1 MDFDDKLVAGQRIM
15 AGFDGIVLNE
25 EIKYL
30 IGELK
35 IGGLILFAANIETF
49 DQVKLLC
56 SSAQEYALSLDL
68 PPLFIA
74 VDQEGGKVARLRP
87 PDFTHFPGNSHI
99 NNTEQAVEFAGV
111 TAKELASVNINMNLA
126 PVMDFIPQGF
136 DSIMKGRAFPGSCE
150 KVAEL
155 GVCIIKEM
163 QKKSIM
169 ACAKHFPGIGRTKI
183 DSHLD
188 LPVLESEPE
197 FMEKNDLVPF
207 AAAKKADV
215 AAMMLSHIL
224 YPGYDKK
231 WPASLSPKIAKNLL
245 RDKIGFQGLVMTDD
259 LDMKA
264 IKYDIKICVQQILE
278 SEIDITLIC
287 HSGPDIKTAFL
298 EIYRMISGNEQLRAK
313 GMESFKR
320 ILKIKKKYLSHFS
333 YLSPRL

>member
-1 MDFDDKLVAGQRIM
+1 MNFDDKLLAGQRIM

-35 IGGLILFAANIETF
+35 IGGLVLFAANIETF
-49 DQVKLLC
+49 EQVKLLC
-56 SSAQEYALSLDL
+56 SSVQEYALSLGL

-74 VDQEGGKVARLRP
+74 VDQEGGMVARLRP
-87 PDFTHFPGNSHI
+87 PYFTHFPGNSHI

-111 TAKELASVNINMNLA
+111 TANELSSVNINMNLA

-136 DSIMKGRAFPGSCE
+136 NSIMQGRVFNGSCK

-155 GVCIIKEM
+155 GTCIIKEM
-163 QKKSIM
+163 QKRNIM

-183 DSHLD
+183 DSHFD
-188 LPVLESEPE
+188 LPLLESEPA

-207 AAAKKADV
+207 AAAKQAKV

-231 WPASLSPKIAKNLL
+231 WPASLSPKIAKDLL

-264 IKYDIKICVQQILE
+264 IKYDIKVCVKQILE

-287 HSGPDIKTAFL
+287 HAGPDINATFL
-298 EIYRMISGNEQLRAK
+298 EIYRRISGNEQLRAK
-313 GMESFKR
+313 GIESLKR
-320 ILKIKKKYLSHFS
+320 IFSLKKRYLS